1 MTVNIEPIR
10 EEDELTP
17 TVTASSLQKPK
28 GENNKHVLFL
38 DGFHKVPWM
47 MEKLEGALEEQST
60 ITYEV
65 MNCFQRDPKTMA
77 RSVDES
83 SIPRVEQ
90 ALQSGKFHALV
101 VADLNAYFDE
111 LIDNFG
117 TILQRF
123 CRDGGAIALTASEMS
138 GMLSAICTKL
148 FDTTWLA
155 GDYLSSTWVMAS
167 ENERIPDYWGEE
179 NLVTS
184 FSGQFVS
191 LLNVPKQERIYGVDP
206 SQRGMQLPNTQQQQ
220 QQQQQQA
227 QEEMKIDVEAMEDD
241 YNVCVAVHNYY
252 KGCVGFLGDVNLDKP
267 ELLERFLQFSSP
279 TKPIEAFSRLS
290 KETFDRVKN
299 LKKKGNDAFVE
310 TKYEAAIEAY
320 QKAIALYET
329 KSGSAGP
336 QQYEHATL
344 YSNLAECHLKLG
356 QYPDSI
362 AAATNALQRSPT
374 MTKAA
379 IRYAKARVVMAEKEH
394 NRHYLELARGILDHM
409 APESKDDKRA
419 IQDMIKKVKQMSLQM
434 DKKKKNGFRSGF
446 SAALSSA

>member
-10 EEDELTP
+10 EEDDLMP
-17 TVTASSLQKPK
+17 IMTASSLQKPK
-28 GENNKHVLFL
+28 DENKHVLFL

-47 MEKLEGALEEQST
+47 MEKLEGLLEEQST

-65 MNCFQRDPKTMA
+65 MNCFQRDSKTMA

-101 VADLNAYFDE
+101 VVDFNAYFDE
-111 LIDNFG
+111 LVDNFG

-123 CRDGGAIALTASEMS
+123 CRDGGAIAFPMSEIS
-138 GMLSAICTKL
+138 GVAIFTKL

-155 GDYLSSTWVMAS
+155 GDYLSSTWVIG

-179 NLVTS
+179 KLLQS
-184 FSGQFVS
+184 FSGRFVS
-191 LLNVPKQERIYGVDP
+191 LLNVPKHERIYGVDP
-206 SQRGMQLPNTQQQQ
+206 SQRGMQLPSAPQP
-220 QQQQQQA
+220 
-227 QEEMKIDVEAMEDD
+227 QEQKIDIEAMEDD
-241 YNVCVAVHNYY
+241 YNVCVAVHNYH
-252 KGCVGFLGDVNLDKP
+252 KGCVGFLGDINLDQP
-267 ELLERFLQFSSP
+267 ELLERFLQFSSS

-290 KETFDRVKN
+290 KETFDKVKK

-310 TKYEAAIEAY
+310 SKYAAAIEAY

-329 KSGSAGP
+329 KLGSAGP

-344 YSNLAECHLKLG
+344 YSNLSECHLKLG

-379 IRYAKARVVMAEKEH
+379 VRYAKARVAMAEKEH
-394 NRHYLELARGILDHM
+394 NRHFLELAQGILDSM
-409 APESKDDKRA
+409 APESKDEQKA
-419 IQDMIKKVKQMSLQM
+419 IHDMTKKVAQISLQM
-434 DKKKKNGFRSGF
+434 DKKKKDGFRSGF